1 MKTNSFLALVM
12 GLATGA
18 ILGVLFAPDKGE
30 KTRNQIRKNAE
41 DGLDKLRCALERA
54 EEAVDEEIEDLAEEL
69 ETEDE

>member
-54 EEAVDEEIEDLAEEL
+54 EEEIDEEIEELADDQIE
-69 ETEDE
+69 EDE